1 MSLRQK
7 NAFAPSTCEITA
19 RVDDRV
25 HRVLKHRAKQLG
37 TKPGPLAAA
46 LLEAS
51 LNGGPSCFERQVLGA
66 LFDAMARVT
75 PRLLSCERI
84 LGQWLCEGPV
94 DPELAKRLEQLLS
107 QANRAAA
114 RSTVLENL
122 CLAVAAGLFP
132 GYAPSGAKRILDAQ
146 AAASKVLSAKNGG
159 QPVWAD
165 EALLAEYLIAVGI
178 LQDLT

>member
-1 MSLRQK
+1 MSLRLK
-7 NAFAPSTCEITA
+7 NAFAPPTSEITA

-51 LNGGPSCFERQVLGA
+51 LNGGPSCFERQILSA

-94 DPELAKRLEQLLS
+94 DPELAKKLEQLLS
-107 QANRAAA
+107 QANRVAA
-114 RSTVLENL
+114 RATVLENL
-122 CLAVAAGLFP
+122 CQAVAAGLLP
-132 GYAPSGAKRILDAQ
+132 GYAPSVAKRIPEAK
-146 AAASKVLSAKNGG
+146 AAANKILSATSGG
-159 QPVWAD
+159 QPVGAD

-178 LQDLT
+178 LQNLA